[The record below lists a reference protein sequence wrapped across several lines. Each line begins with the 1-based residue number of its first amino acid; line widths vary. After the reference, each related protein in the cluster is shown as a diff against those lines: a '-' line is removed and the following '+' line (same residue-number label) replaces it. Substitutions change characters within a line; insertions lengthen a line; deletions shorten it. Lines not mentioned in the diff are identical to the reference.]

1 MNPMLLRHFG
11 LCEQPF
17 AVTPDPRFL
26 YNSETHR
33 EALASLLH
41 GISSDRG
48 FLALIGKPGMGKT
61 TLLFHLL
68 EQYRNR
74 ALTAFLFQ
82 TQCEWR
88 EFLGYLFADLGMEC
102 ADARDFVTM
111 HQRLNRMLAEQ
122 ARRGRFCLVIID
134 EAQNLDSQALETIR
148 LLSDFETS
156 RTKLLQIVL
165 AGQPSFEHRLADPS
179 LLQLRQR
186 LSMICRL
193 SPLNEREVNEYID
206 HRLRVA
212 GHSGSELFTFEA
224 REIVARV
231 SEGIPRVI
239 SNLCFNSMSLAFA
252 SGQKLITPELV
263 NEVATDLALVSHA
276 AEVATNSTYASRND
290 TRVRENGISSPADRT
305 PLEPIGDTA
314 SAKHAAVVRSAG
326 PHLSGRLDSVQVA
339 ATVHKRHV
347 PATPAPGTPARARSA
362 GGVNRPA
369 LRVVERA
376 LFAMAGAAAVIALV
390 LWIVI
395 HHPLNTKLVLPPRS
409 APVSTNFGDPES
421 GRVPYN
427 SRTRDV
433 ERVTNSPAA
442 SVRSTYRS
450 VHEKDSVLHR
460 VSQYADTNQG
470 AAPQPPAST
479 AGSRIQD
486 RQPRKVSI
494 ANTPSQTRPAILEH
508 NALTLHSRTAV
519 PSPPVTITRMV
530 KPEYP
535 EAAKSAS
542 IQGIVTLQA
551 LVDTDGLIRDIRILN
566 GDPAL
571 TNAAVEAVRHWQYRP
586 YREGGIPVMFQTIIR
601 IRFMLDENSPES

>member
-1 MNPMLLRHFG
+1 MNPMLLKHFG
-11 LCEQPF
+11 LSEQPF

-33 EALASLLH
+33 EALASLLY

-68 EQYRNR
+68 EQYRDR

-88 EFLGYLFADLGMEC
+88 EFLAYLFADLGMEC

-111 HQRLNRMLAEQ
+111 HQRLNRLLGQQ
-122 ARRGRFCLVIID
+122 ARRGRFCLVVID
-134 EAQNLDSQALETIR
+134 EAQNLDSQALESIR

-165 AGQPSFEHRLADPS
+165 AGQPSFEDKLADPA

-193 SPLNEREVNEYID
+193 SPLNEREVNEYIN

-212 GHSGSELFTFEA
+212 GHRGPELFTAEA
-224 REIVARV
+224 RKTVARL

-252 SGQKLITPELV
+252 SGQKLITPELI
-263 NEVATDLALVSHA
+263 NEVATDLALVPHA
-276 AEVATNSTYASRND
+276 AEVAPDSTAASRSH
-290 TRVRENGISSPADRT
+290 TTFPEIEVSSPTDQS
-305 PLEPIGDTA
+305 PPEPVGSTD
-314 SAKHAAVVRSAG
+314 SAKHPVVVQSAA
-326 PHLSGRLDSVQVA
+326 PHPSVRLDSIQIA
-339 ATVHKRHV
+339 ATH
-347 PATPAPGTPARARSA
+347 GTPVSADPASGTSARRTRAAGRMNRS
-362 GGVNRPA
+362 A
-369 LRVVERA
+369 LRVVERT
-376 LFAMAGAAAVIALV
+376 LFAMAGAAAVVALL
-390 LWIVI
+390 LWIVT
-395 HHPLNTKLVLPPRS
+395 HHPLNTNGLLPPRS
-409 APVSTNFGDPES
+409 TPVSEAFGDIRS
-421 GRVPYN
+421 GRFPY
-427 SRTRDV
+427 DD
-433 ERVTNSPAA
+433 ERHDAQRATKSPAVP
-442 SVRSTYRS
+442 VRSTYSS
-450 VHEKDSVLHR
+450 VHEKDSVPQG
-460 VSQYADTNQG
+460 VSQYADTNQE
-470 AAPQPPAST
+470 AATQLPASA
-479 AGSRIQD
+479 AGSGVQTLH
-486 RQPRKVSI
+486 PRKIST
-494 ANTPSQTRPAILEH
+494 ADTR
-508 NALTLHSRTAV
+508 TGGAV
-519 PSPPVTITRMV
+519 ASPPVTITRMV

-551 LVDTDGLIRDIRILN
+551 LVDTYGLIRDVRILS

-571 TNAAVEAVRHWQYRP
+571 TNAAVQAVRHWQYRP
-586 YREGGIPVMFQTIIR
+586 YREDGIPVMFQTIIR
-601 IRFMLDENSPES
+601 IRFMLDEDSPES